1 MATVTDE
8 FEIPSFLGSSDE
20 DEIHENEILSTLPN
34 EYDKSEGQV
43 LYDITRP
50 TANIASLLRGYE
62 IPEALKLI
70 WPRFANGIY
79 LDYHAETR
87 NMTRKEATYATGTL
101 TISGKAGTNIPLGS
115 VFSTESKNNVASVD
129 FATTVAQVIGEDGT
143 VDVAAR
149 AVFSGPDGN
158 AGANQITIKSNEIDD
173 ISAVTNKE
181 AFTGGYDEEDDDSL
195 KERIIEYDLSKGESN
210 IGNKSDYKRWALET
224 TGVGDV
230 TVITPEDDT
239 GLITLVLTDM
249 NGSPANEVLCES
261 VYYHIM
267 GVAADESDRL
277 APINARLEVIPPQ
290 TINVTITA
298 TIELEDD
305 TSQNISTITSSFVT
319 ALMTYFPQAISD
331 SEIRYEK
338 VKSILSGIDGVY
350 DFKDVYINDIQGNI
364 ILANGVLPITDE
376 SQITLTE
383 DDV

>member
-1 MATVTDE
+1 MATITDE

-87 NMTRKEATYATGTL
+87 NMIRKEATYATGIL

-115 VFSTESKNNVASVD
+115 VFSTETKNNVASVD
-129 FATTVAQVIGEDGT
+129 YATTVAEIIGEDGT

-149 AVFSGPDGN
+149 AVFPGPDGN

-181 AFTGGYDEEDDDSL
+181 AFTGGYDEEDDESL
-195 KERIIEYDLSKGESN
+195 KQRLIEYDLSKGESN
-210 IGNKSDYKRWALET
+210 IGNKSDYKRWALEIV
-224 TGVGDV
+224 GVGDA
-230 TVITPEDDT
+230 TVITPQDDS

-249 NGSPANEVLCES
+249 NGSPANEVLCET
-261 VYYHIM
+261 VYNHIM
-267 GVAADESDRL
+267 GVQDNEHDRL

-290 TINVTITA
+290 TINVSITA
-298 TIELEDD
+298 TIELDND
-305 TSQNISTITSSFVT
+305 TSQTITSITSDFT
-319 ALMTYFPQAISD
+319 EALMSYFPQAISD
-331 SEIRYEK
+331 AEIRYEK
-338 VKSILSGIDGVY
+338 VKSILSSIDGVY
-350 DFKDVYINDIQGNI
+350 DFKDVYINSMQGNI
-364 ILANGVLPITDE
+364 ILASGVLPITDE
-376 SQITLTE
+376 SKITLTE